1 MAKIGYYGIQNAI
14 KTILTSGLTG
24 QAATNVFIERPR
36 PASCDLDP
44 YISIFGRQRSAPA
57 NQQVIA
63 ANTTLAIEWQIS
75 IWVWANALLD
85 DTLAAGIQ
93 ARDGW
98 LGDIEI
104 LIMRNPTL
112 SDTVHTAYCEGGAM
126 QTGQDARGLYVG
138 GEVLVRVLVE
148 ATI

>member
-1 MAKIGYYGIQNAI
+1 MAKIGYYGIQSAL
-14 KTILTSGLTG
+14 KTILTTGLTG
-24 QAATNVFIERPR
+24 QAASNVFIERPR
-36 PASCDLDP
+36 PSSCDLDP

-63 ANTTLAIEWQIS
+63 ANYTTYIEWQLS

-98 LGDIEI
+98 LGDIEL
-104 LIMRNPTL
+104 LIMQNPTL
-112 SDTVHTAYCEGGAM
+112 TNTVHTAYCEGGAM

-138 GEVLVRVLVE
+138 GEVLVRVLVA
-148 ATI
+148 ATV

>member
-1 MAKIGYYGIQNAI
+1 MAKIAYYSIQSAI
-14 KTILTSGLTG
+14 KTILSAGLTG

-36 PASCDLDP
+36 PTSCDLDP
-44 YISIFGRQRSAPA
+44 YISIFGRGRTAPA
-57 NQQVIA
+57 GQQVIA
-63 ANTTLAIEWQIS
+63 SHRTLAVEWQIS

-98 LGDIEI
+98 LGDIEL
-104 LIMRNPTL
+104 LIMQNPTL
-112 SDTVHTAYCEGGAM
+112 SDTVHTAYCEGGQM
-126 QTGQDARGLYVG
+126 NTGQDARGLYVG